1 MELHP
6 LSTTE
11 EQFNQYMSELHP
23 LQYNQPFVQ
32 QAANIKSNFKK

>member
-6 LSTTE
+6 PSTTE
-11 EQFNQYMSELHP
+11 EQYEQYMSELHS

-32 QAANIKSNFKK
+32 QAANIKSKF